1 MFRKLFA
8 FLLVPILGV
17 LLPGCATANLYAP
30 DPRFVAPALWEVSD
44 GDTKIYLFGTVHALN
59 RDADWFAGPIA
70 NAYDASS
77 ELVTEIPLG
86 QGDADAQAI
95 LARANL
101 PEGQN
106 LRDLMAPEN
115 RVQYEEAMVSL
126 GLPVEA
132 LDRYEPWYAAMTLAL
147 LPVLKQGF
155 DPKAGAENALAG
167 RSDGKKR
174 EALET
179 LDQQI
184 EIFDGLPMPAQLT
197 FLDETVESVG
207 TASQTLQQM
216 VDRWL
221 AGDAQSLADL
231 MNDELEDPVLYR
243 RLLTDRN
250 RNWADWIG
258 HRMKQPGTA
267 FVAVGAGHL
276 AGKGSV
282 QDILQRRGIKV
293 RRVTQ

>member
-1 MFRKLFA
+1 MFRKLSA
-8 FLLVPILGV
+8 VLLAPVLSL

-30 DPRFVAPALWEVSD
+30 DPDYAAPALWEVSD
-44 GDTKIYLFGTVHALN
+44 KDTTIYLFGTVHALN
-59 RDADWFAGPIA
+59 EKANWFSGPIA
-70 NAYDASS
+70 NAYHASG
-77 ELVTEIPLG
+77 ELVTEIPMG

-95 LARANL
+95 LARARL

-115 RVQYEEAMVSL
+115 RVQYEEALVSL

-132 LDRYEPWYAAMTLAL
+132 MDHYEPWYAAMTLSL
-147 LPVLKQGF
+147 LPVMKQGF
-155 DPKAGAENALAG
+155 DPKSGAENTLAA
-167 RSDGKKR
+167 RVEGKKQ

-184 EIFDGLPMPAQLT
+184 EIFDGLPMNSQLV
-197 FLDETVESVG
+197 FLDETVENVG
-207 TASQTLQQM
+207 TAGNMLQEM
-216 VDRWL
+216 VDKWL
-221 AGDAQSLADL
+221 AGDARGLAEL
-231 MNDELEDPVLYR
+231 MNVELDDPVLYR

-258 HRMKQPGTA
+258 KRLKQPGTA

-282 QDILQRRGIKV
+282 QDILQHRGIRV